1 MDVISNIF
9 SIMPIIVPIIAG
21 IVMALVKRDEK
32 QKHSFSK
39 LAVIILAAVE
49 TALVL
54 LYAFLGSKSL
64 TLFKITDVFSFSL
77 GRDELSIGFSVLL
90 SCMFLAAAIFGTDY
104 MKHEDRKEEAEQ
116 KTKTLRAAT
125 FFGVLF
131 IVWGVLV
138 GLAQSRNL
146 LTFYL
151 FYELMTLSSAL
162 LVIHDMTKEAIF
174 ATKKYIYYSIGGA
187 SMAVFGLAILF
198 RFAQNDVSFI
208 AGGYLSH
215 DLSPAQHASD
225 ATMILVAIFLLILG
239 FGTKAGMFPMHA
251 WLPSAHP
258 VAPAPA
264 SAVLSAIIT
273 KAGVLGIIRVI
284 FYIAGPEYI
293 RGTWVQFAFMGLALI
308 TVFMGSLLAYKE
320 DVLKKRLAY
329 STVSQVSYVLFGI
342 SCLNPLAFVGAL
354 LHVIFHAVLKTTLF
368 LNAGA
373 VIYSTHKTR
382 VSELLGIG
390 KKAPLTMLS
399 FTFASLG
406 LVGIPPVCGFVS
418 KWYLCLGALELPVK
432 WLGYVGVSVLLLSAL
447 LTAGYLLSLT
457 IAGFFPGEHYENED
471 GNLEAKGTVKKGMII
486 VQCLLAV
493 VAVVIGIFASP
504 VYESILSTVLK
515 LF

>member
-1 MDVISNIF
+1 MDAFKIILNIL
-9 SIMPIIVPIIAG
+9 PIVVPIIIG
-21 IVMALVKRDEK
+21 ILMAVIKKDERH
-32 QKHSFSK
+32 KHSFSK
-39 LAVIILAAVE
+39 IAVIVSACAE
-49 TALVL
+49 TVLVL
-54 LYAFLGSKSL
+54 LYAFFGAEEF
-64 TLFKITDVFSFSL
+64 TLFTITDRISFAL

-90 SCMFLAAAIFGTDY
+90 SCMFLASSVFATDY
-104 MKHEDRKEEAEQ
+104 MKHEDQKEEEEQ
-116 KTKTLRAAT
+116 HTKTLSAAT
-125 FFGVLF
+125 FFGVFL

-187 SMAVFGLAILF
+187 SMAVFGLAVLAF
-198 RFAQNDVSFI
+198 TGSGLSFV
-208 AGGYLSH
+208 AGGELS
-215 DLSPAQHASD
+215 QHI
-225 ATMILVAIFLLILG
+225 TEGNTGIVLVAIFLMILG
-239 FGTKAGMFPMHA
+239 FGTKAGMFPMHS

-273 KAGVLGIIRVI
+273 KAGVLGILRVI
-284 FYIAGPEYI
+284 FYVAGPSLI
-293 RGTWVQFAFMGLALI
+293 AGTWVQFAFIGLSLI

-320 DVLKKRLAY
+320 DILKKRLAY

-342 SCLNPLAFVGAL
+342 ACLHPVALVGAL

-373 VIYSTHKTR
+373 VIYSTHKTK
-382 VSELLGIG
+382 VSQLLGIG
-390 KKAPLTMLS
+390 KMAPLTMLS
-399 FTFASLG
+399 FTFAALG

-418 KWYLCLGALELPVK
+418 KWYLCLGALELQVS
-432 WLGYVGVSVLLLSAL
+432 WLGYVGVAVLLLSAL

-457 IAGFFPGEHYENED
+457 IAGFFPGEHFENEE
-471 GNLEAKGTVKKGMII
+471 GNLEANNTIKKGMII
-486 VQCLLAV
+486 VQCVLAV
-493 VAVVIGIFASP
+493 VAVLIGIFASP
-504 VYESILSTVLK
+504 VYESILSTITK